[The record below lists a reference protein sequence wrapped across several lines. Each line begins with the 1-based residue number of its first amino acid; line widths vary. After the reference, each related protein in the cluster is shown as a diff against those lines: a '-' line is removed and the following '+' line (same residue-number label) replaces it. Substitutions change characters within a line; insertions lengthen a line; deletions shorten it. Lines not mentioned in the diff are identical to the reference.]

1 MTIRGSL
8 NTFSLPELFQIIE
21 SGKKSGILTF
31 TPGFE
36 KGSSKVQGVGVYE
49 LWFEKG
55 NFVLV
60 VNSMNYQSLI
70 ADIRDNNWIDFKIL
84 IKAQN
89 SCPTNSPFGACLQ
102 QQELLDESQIDSLFQ
117 NQLNTIRQ
125 LFEIDRAWFKFE
137 EIVPNER
144 ISQEEQFLW
153 KEMTG
158 RQKRPAELSIE
169 AMRDLSDWQ
178 RFEED
183 LPTAT
188 SGLQKLTDK
197 HQMQLTFLEEKV
209 WNYADGTVALKTI
222 AQEVS
227 TSLEEIQRIA
237 LSMILTGIVEEV
249 PVANAAFQTA
259 TPKFASQTALA
270 ANSNVAFKPADK
282 SEVSN
287 SLINNLVSFLK
298 NNF

>member
-21 SGKKSGILTF
+21 SGSKSGRLSF
-31 TPGFE
+31 TPDFE
-36 KGSSKVQGVGVYE
+36 KDSSKVQGVGVYE
-49 LWFEKG
+49 LWFDQG

-70 ADIRDNNWIDFKIL
+70 ADIRDNDWIDLKIL
-84 IKAQN
+84 IKAQQ
-89 SCPTNSPFGACLQ
+89 SCPENSPFGACLQ

-117 NQLNTIRQ
+117 NQLNTIRE
-125 LFEIDRAWFKFE
+125 LFKIDRAWFKFE
-137 EIVPNER
+137 EIDPSDG
-144 ISQEEQFLW
+144 ISQEEFLW
-153 KEMTG
+153 QEMTG

-169 AMRDLSDWQ
+169 AMRDLGDWQ

-183 LPTAT
+183 LPTAI
-188 SGLQKLTDK
+188 SGLQKLTRE
-197 HQMQLTFLEEKV
+197 HQMQLTSLEEKV

-222 AQEVS
+222 ARELS
-227 TSLEEIQRIA
+227 TSLEEIQQIA
-237 LSMILTGIVEEV
+237 LSMILAGIVEEV

-259 TPKFASQTALA
+259 IPKVASQTALA
-270 ANSNVAFKPADK
+270 ANSNVAFKPAVK